1 MKPLVK
7 ILLILA
13 LAITGMEMLSAA
25 VAPVKEEMAAV
36 TGEICETDGAL
47 LCGEKHFN
55 DLGLNCTGCEYVPA
69 GTLSQT
75 ARTRTLGGARRCPS
89 ASKNV
94 FVKDRALVNIVNPIG
109 FVCESSSY
117 VSGTLS
123 AGAHFIILRK
133 FRI

>member
-7 ILLILA
+7 ILLIFA
-13 LAITGMEMLSAA
+13 LVVTGMEMLSAA

-36 TGEICETDGAL
+36 TGEICETDGARMSDERHL
-47 LCGEKHFN
+47 N
-55 DLGLNCTGCEYVPA
+55 DLGLNCSGCEYVPA

-75 ARTRTLGGARRCPS
+75 ARIRSLGGARRCLS
-89 ASKNV
+89 AFKNM
-94 FVKDRALVNIVNPIG
+94 FVKDRALVNVVNPIG
-109 FVCESSSY
+109 FVCKSSSY

-123 AGAHFIILRK
+123 AGTHFVILRK

>member
-7 ILLILA
+7 ILLIFA
-13 LAITGMEMLSAA
+13 LVVTGMEMLSAA

-36 TGEICETDGAL
+36 TGEICETDEAL

-55 DLGLNCTGCEYVPA
+55 DLGVNSSGCEYVPA

-75 ARTRTLGGARRCPS
+75 ARIRSLGGARRSLS
-89 ASKNV
+89 AFKNV

-109 FVCESSSY
+109 FICESSSY

-123 AGAHFIILRK
+123 SGTHFVILRK